1 VTNEHRSKRKEG
13 VEGRIRRRSGKAVA
27 SRRVFGYLAVA
38 TAMVGIGAGILVTM
52 IDHKDFPTVGDGIW
66 WAIVTLGTVG
76 YGDIV
81 PHSAWGRVVGSAVIV
96 VGVTFISFLTATV
109 TSMFV
114 SADQDERTA
123 DAEALRDSREAET
136 RAMLQQL
143 LDRTATMEARLEAL
157 ADEKPES

>member
-1 VTNEHRSKRKEG
+1 MTERPPKRKEG

-27 SRRVFGYLAVA
+27 SRRVFGYLAGA
-38 TAMVGIGAGILVTM
+38 TAVIGIGAGVLVTI
-52 IDHKDFPTVGDGIW
+52 IDHKDFASVGDGIW

-81 PHSAWGRVVGSAVIV
+81 PTSTWGRVVGSVVIV

-123 DAEALRDSREAET
+123 AET
-136 RAMLQQL
+136 ASRAARETETQVLLRQL
-143 LDRTATMEARLEAL
+143 LDRTAAMQAQL
-157 ADEKPES
+157 DELSGEKRTP

>member
-1 VTNEHRSKRKEG
+1 MNEPRSRRKEG

-27 SRRVFGYLAVA
+27 NRRVFGYLAGA
-38 TAMVGIGAGILVTM
+38 TAVIGISAGILVTI
-52 IDHKDFPTVGDGIW
+52 IDHKDFATVGDGIW

-81 PHSAWGRVVGSAVIV
+81 PHTAWGRVVGSVVIV

-123 DAEALRDSREAET
+123 AAAAERSSREAET
-136 RAMLQQL
+136 QALLQQL
-143 LDRTATMEARLEAL
+143 LDRTAAIEAKLEAL
-157 ADEKPES
+157 GSERPDR

>member
-1 VTNEHRSKRKEG
+1 MNEHPSKRKEG

-27 SRRVFGYLAVA
+27 SRRVFAYLAGA
-38 TAMVGIGAGILVTM
+38 TATIGILAGVLVTI

-81 PHSAWGRVVGSAVIV
+81 PHTGWGRVVGAVVIV

-123 DAEALRDSREAET
+123 EAETLRASREAET
-136 RAMLQQL
+136 QAMLQKL
-143 LDRTATMEARLEAL
+143 LDRSAAMEAKLEAL
-157 ADEKPES
+157 AGERPER

>member
-1 VTNEHRSKRKEG
+1 MSGPRAKRKEG

-27 SRRVFGYLAVA
+27 SRRVFAYLAGA
-38 TAMVGIGAGILVTM
+38 TAVIGIGAGILVTI

-81 PHSAWGRVVGSAVIV
+81 PHTGWGRVVGAVVIV

-114 SADQDERTA
+114 SADQDERA
-123 DAEALRDSREAET
+123 AEAKEAQAAREAET
-136 RAMLQQL
+136 QVL
-143 LDRTATMEARLEAL
+143 LRELRERSAALEAKLEAL
-157 ADEKPES
+157 AGERPER

>member
-1 VTNEHRSKRKEG
+1 MTERPPKRKEG

-27 SRRVFGYLAVA
+27 NRRVFLYLAGT
-38 TAMVGIGAGILVTM
+38 TALVGIGAGILMTI
-52 IDHKDFPTVGDGIW
+52 IDHKDFATVGDGIW

-81 PHSAWGRVVGSAVIV
+81 PTSTWGRVVGSVVIV

-123 DAEALRDSREAET
+123 AETASQAAREAET
-136 RAMLQQL
+136 QAL
-143 LDRTATMEARLEAL
+143 LRELRERSAALEAKIDAL
-157 ADEKPES
+157 SGEKPTK

>member
-1 VTNEHRSKRKEG
+1 MNEPRDKHKEG
-13 VEGRIRRRSGKAVA
+13 VEGRIRSRSGKAVA
-27 SRRVFGYLAVA
+27 SRRVFAYLAGS
-38 TAMVGIGAGILVTM
+38 TAVIGISAGILVRI
-52 IDHKDFPTVGDGIW
+52 IDHKDFATVGDGIW

-81 PHSAWGRVVGSAVIV
+81 PSTGWGRVVGSVVIV

-114 SADQDERTA
+114 SSDQDERTA
-123 DAEALRDSREAET
+123 DAETLRASGEAET

-143 LDRTATMEARLEAL
+143 LDRTAAIEAKLEAL
-157 ADEKPES
+157 AGEKPER

>member
-1 VTNEHRSKRKEG
+1 VKNEPGSRRKEG
-13 VEGRIRRRSGKAVA
+13 VEGRIRRRAGKAVA
-27 SRRVFGYLAVA
+27 SRRVFGYLAGA
-38 TAMVGIGAGILVTM
+38 TAVIGIAAGILVTI
-52 IDHKDFPTVGDGIW
+52 IDHKDFATVGDGIW

-81 PHSAWGRVVGSAVIV
+81 PHTAWGRVVGSVVIV

-123 DAEALRDSREAET
+123 TAAAERSSREAET
-136 RAMLQQL
+136 QAMLQQL
-143 LDRTATMEARLEAL
+143 LDRTATIEAKLEAL
-157 ADEKPES
+157 AKEKPVP

>member
-1 VTNEHRSKRKEG
+1 MSGPRAKRKEG

-27 SRRVFGYLAVA
+27 SRRVFAYLAGA
-38 TAMVGIGAGILVTM
+38 TAVIGIGAGILVTI
-52 IDHKDFPTVGDGIW
+52 IDHKDFATVGDGIW

-81 PHSAWGRVVGSAVIV
+81 PSSGWGRVVGSVVIV

-123 DAEALRDSREAET
+123 DADALRASGEAET

-143 LDRTATMEARLEAL
+143 LDRTAAIEAKLEAL
-157 ADEKPES
+157 AGEKRER

>member
-1 VTNEHRSKRKEG
+1 MT
-13 VEGRIRRRSGKAVA
+13 I
-27 SRRVFGYLAVA
+27 
-38 TAMVGIGAGILVTM
+38 
-52 IDHKDFPTVGDGIW
+52 IDHQDFQTVGDGIW

-81 PHSAWGRVVGSAVIV
+81 PHTGWGRVVGSVVIV

-123 DAEALRDSREAET
+123 ATEAERTSRETET
-136 RAMLQQL
+136 QEMLRQL
-143 LDRTATMEARLEAL
+143 LDRMTALEAKIDDLGAEKEAR
-157 ADEKPES
+157 P

>member
-1 VTNEHRSKRKEG
+1 MTEHRSKRKEG

>member
-1 VTNEHRSKRKEG
+1 
-13 VEGRIRRRSGKAVA
+13 
-27 SRRVFGYLAVA
+27 
-38 TAMVGIGAGILVTM
+38 M
-52 IDHKDFPTVGDGIW
+52 GDGIW

-81 PHSAWGRVVGSAVIV
+81 PHTGWGRVVGAVVIV

-123 DAEALRDSREAET
+123 EAETLRASREAET
-136 RAMLQQL
+136 QAMLQKL
-143 LDRTATMEARLEAL
+143 LDRSAAMEAKLEAL
-157 ADEKPES
+157 AGERPER

>member
-1 VTNEHRSKRKEG
+1 VTNEHPTVRKEG

-27 SRRVFGYLAVA
+27 SRRVFLYLAGT
-38 TAMVGIGAGILVTM
+38 TAAIGIGAGILMTI
-52 IDHKDFPTVGDGIW
+52 IDHKDFATVGDGIW

-81 PHSAWGRVVGSAVIV
+81 PHTAWGRVVGSVVIV
-96 VGVTFISFLTATV
+96 VGVTFLSFLTATV

-123 DAEALRDSREAET
+123 DAAAAHAAREDET

-143 LDRTATMEARLEAL
+143 LDRTAAMEAKLEAS
-157 ADEKPES
+157 AREDPAP

>member
-1 VTNEHRSKRKEG
+1 VNNEPRSRRKEG

-27 SRRVFGYLAVA
+27 NRRVFGYLAGA
-38 TAMVGIGAGILVTM
+38 TAVIGISAGILVTI
-52 IDHKDFPTVGDGIW
+52 IDHKDFATVGDGIW

-81 PHSAWGRVVGSAVIV
+81 PHTAWGRVVGSVVIV

-123 DAEALRDSREAET
+123 DASAAHAAREAET
-136 RAMLQQL
+136 RAMLQEV
-143 LDRTATMEARLEAL
+143 LDRTAAMEATLETL
-157 ADEKPES
+157 TQKKPAP